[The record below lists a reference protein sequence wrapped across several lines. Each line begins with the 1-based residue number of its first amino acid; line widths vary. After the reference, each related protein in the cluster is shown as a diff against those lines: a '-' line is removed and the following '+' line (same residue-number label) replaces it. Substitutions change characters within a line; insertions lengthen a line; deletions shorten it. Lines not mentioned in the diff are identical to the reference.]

1 MAVLSAKALHKRIF
15 DKEGDERLIVTP
27 LLDLDTQLSKNGA
40 AIDVRLGT
48 HFLVQRRTNIPAVDP
63 MGKERESEYL
73 NLQSRIIIPYGH
85 HFVLHPN
92 QFALGGTI
100 EYLKLPR
107 DLSGYLI
114 GKSSWGRL
122 GLIVATA
129 VGIHPN
135 FRGIITLELRNM
147 GEVPFYLYPGLRIA
161 QIFFHTVEGELE
173 KLESQSFYAG
183 STKPESYYRSV
194 DRDRDLINL
203 ISGHEDKRDS
213 TLENN

>member
-1 MAVLSAKALHKRIF
+1 MGILTAKALYKRIF
-15 DKEGDERLIVTP
+15 EEEGNRQLTITP
-27 LLDLDTQLSKNGA
+27 LLDMDTQLSKNVS

-48 HFLVQRRTNIPAVDP
+48 HFLIQRKTNIPAIDP
-63 MGKERESEYL
+63 IGKEREIEYL
-73 NLQSRIIIPYGH
+73 KLQSRTIIPLGH

-100 EYLKLPR
+100 EYLKLPA
-107 DLSGYLI
+107 DLNGYLI

-161 QIFFHTVEGELE
+161 QIFFHTVEGELD
-173 KLESQSFYAG
+173 KVSSQSFYAG
-183 STKPESYYRSV
+183 STKPESYYRSS
-194 DRDRDLINL
+194 DRDHEIIKA
-203 ISGHEDKRDS
+203 ISGYRANM
-213 TLENN
+213 T

>member
-1 MAVLSAKALHKRIF
+1 MGILTAKALYKRIF
-15 DKEGDERLIVTP
+15 EEEGDRQLTITP
-27 LLDLDTQLSKNGA
+27 LLDIDTQLSKNVS

-48 HFLVQRRTNIPAVDP
+48 HFLIQRKANISAIDP
-63 MGKERESEYL
+63 IGKERETEYL
-73 NLQSRIIIPYGH
+73 QLQSRTIIPLGH
-85 HFVLHPN
+85 YLVLHPD

-100 EYLKLPR
+100 EYLKLPV
-107 DLSGYLI
+107 DLNGYLI

-161 QIFFHTVEGELE
+161 QIFFHTAEGELDGVS
-173 KLESQSFYAG
+173 SQSFYAG
-183 STKPESYYRSV
+183 STKPESYYRSS
-194 DRDRDLINL
+194 DRDHEVIKA
-203 ISGHEDKRDS
+203 ISGYRANI
-213 TLENN
+213 T

>member
-1 MAVLSAKALHKRIF
+1 MGVLSAKELHRRIF
-15 DKEGDERLIVTP
+15 DEEEKNRLVITP
-27 LLDLDTQLSKNGA
+27 LLDPDTQLDKNA
-40 AIDVRLGT
+40 SSVDVRLGS
-48 HFLVQRRTNIPAVDP
+48 HFVIQKRTNISHINPADET
-63 MGKERESEYL
+63 KRKTQQLQLEER
-73 NLQSRIIIPYGH
+73 IVIPLGS

-92 QFALGGTI
+92 QFALGGTM
-100 EYLKLPR
+100 EYLKLPP

-161 QIFFHTVEGELE
+161 QIFFHTIEGETDE
-173 KLESQSFYAG
+173 PATQSFYAG
-183 STKPESYYRSV
+183 TTIPESYYRSS
-194 DRDRDLINL
+194 DQDYKLIKMVA
-203 ISGHEDKRDS
+203 GHGTQSIND
-213 TLENN
+213 